1 MAFCCTNHKTFW
13 IQYFLIY
20 NSFFQFESIVRLEK
34 KIHSL
39 IVIIRSAECLNV
51 CWKELFDLTF
61 ERILNFLLHF
71 WCAFPL
77 TKPIHL
83 LETKCSLAKKI
94 MGLYFIRDLNKRIKN
109 YERSFHIMVIMQLWM
124 VLLKI
129 FFPTK
134 VELPDVSTLNF

>member
-1 MAFCCTNHKTFW
+1 MNTPLICWWLSKNFASFCCTNHKIFW
-13 IQYFLIY
+13 IQCFLIY
-20 NSFFQFESIVRLEK
+20 NLFFSIWKHTSEK

-39 IVIIRSAECLNV
+39 IVIIRSVECLNV
-51 CWKELFDLTF
+51 CWKKLFDLTF

-83 LETKCSLAKKI
+83 QETKCSLAKKI

-109 YERSFHIMVIMQLWM
+109 YERSFRIMVIMQLWM
-124 VLLKI
+124 VPLKI
-129 FFPTK
+129 F
-134 VELPDVSTLNF
+134 